1 MLVESRSSVVVVVVD
16 VFLLDMI
23 EPPVLVFTRSRLP
36 KALPASS
43 KGVMASMSSCE
54 EDEVSEKRE
63 EGALLLFLLWSS
75 GVAVV
80 LVLSFAE
87 ET

>member
-1 MLVESRSSVVVVVVD
+1 MAVAN
-16 VFLLDMI
+16 VFLPDII

-43 KGVMASMSSCE
+43 KGVMASISSCE
-54 EDEVSEKRE
+54 ADEVSEKRE

-75 GVAVV
+75 EVAVV